1 MRCSQPNR
9 GALRRQARIEQQAQE
24 QLRDPWVRLSDR
36 STEETHRSPLSDRV
50 QAETHVGTTMSMEE
64 NITGID
70 AAIGDEGVGAPPEV
84 TPENTKPAPLSKKG
98 PPVAPKPTWFRH
110 SKKKVQEEQGR
121 RTTLDK
127 PPEQKKLPVSASRG
141 FRSAS
146 DGANL
151 SLKQKI
157 HSFETFSS
165 PSSLEKDNRR
175 PFATSSSTPLVE
187 KESKRLH
194 GSCDWKEQPKE
205 KMNVAAQ
212 SKETEDTTSNPQ
224 VSASATLTNEAPLTA
239 SESDPPPINTAK
251 DLQPEVPSTGPF
263 SDPGRDDSSTAP
275 SEQKSELREKSCSS
289 TDATITSPTTAL
301 EPEEDR
307 SPEGHEG
314 PAKQTEITAG
324 PTGIHHSQ
332 KDLDGESKIL
342 NFSNKVMCH
351 GVQSFVLYVQMECTL
366 MRFE

>member
-9 GALRRQARIEQQAQE
+9 GALRRQARVEQQAQE

-36 STEETHRSPLSDRV
+36 STEETRRSPLSDRV

-70 AAIGDEGVGAPPEV
+70 STIGDEGVDAPPGV
-84 TPENTKPAPLSKKG
+84 TPENTKPALLAKKG
-98 PPVAPKPTWFRH
+98 PPVAPKPTWFRY
-110 SKKKVQEEQGR
+110 SKKKVQEEQGQ

-127 PPEQKKLPVSASRG
+127 PSEQKKLPVSSSRG

-175 PFATSSSTPLVE
+175 PFATSSSTPPVE

-194 GSCDWKEQPKE
+194 GSYDWKEQPKE
-205 KMNVAAQ
+205 KMNVATQ
-212 SKETEDTTSNPQ
+212 SKETEDTTSKPKI
-224 VSASATLTNEAPLTA
+224 SASTTLTNEAPLTA
-239 SESDPPPINTAK
+239 SESDHPPINSAK

-263 SDPGRDDSSTAP
+263 SDPGCDDSNSVP
-275 SEQKSELREKSCSS
+275 SEQKSELIEKSCSS
-289 TDATITSPTTAL
+289 TDATIISPPTPL

-307 SPEGHEG
+307 SPEGQEEL
-314 PAKQTEITAG
+314 AKQTEITAG
-324 PTGIHHSQ
+324 PTEIHHSQ
-332 KDLDGESKIL
+332 KDFDGESKIL
-342 NFSNKVMCH
+342 NFSNKVMCYS
-351 GVQSFVLYVQMECTL
+351 VKSFVLYIQI
-366 MRFE
+366 